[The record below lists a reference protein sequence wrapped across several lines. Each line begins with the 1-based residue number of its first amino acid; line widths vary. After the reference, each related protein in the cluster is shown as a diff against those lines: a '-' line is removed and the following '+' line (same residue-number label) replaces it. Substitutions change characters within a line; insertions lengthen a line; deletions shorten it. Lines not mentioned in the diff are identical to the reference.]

1 MWFAITIEFFINN
14 VFMNKMIGVV
24 GGMGSYA
31 GIDLIKKIYD
41 FSGAKEDQDHLPIS
55 MISLPHEVEDRTGYL
70 LGEVADNPGIV
81 IGKIIEMLASTG
93 AKVMGIP
100 CNTAHAPIIFQEVL
114 KTLPG
119 DCRLLNMIEEV
130 GTFIKFEYPSVER
143 VGILSTTGTYR
154 AEIYKN
160 VLSSHRLEVIQ
171 PSEHIQ
177 HDYVHTAIYDPDYGI
192 KAMSNPVQQKAIEN
206 LKLAAF
212 HLIEN
217 GAEVIVM
224 GCTEI
229 PLAFDTNEIQGYP
242 LIDATGVLARA
253 LVMAA
258 SRKVTTIL

>member
-1 MWFAITIEFFINN
+1 
-14 VFMNKMIGVV
+14 MNKMIGVV

-31 GIDLIKKIYD
+31 GIDLIKKIYN

-55 MISLPHEVEDRTGYL
+55 MISLPQEIEDRTRYL
-70 LGEVADNPGIV
+70 LGEVDVNPGIV
-81 IGKIIEMLASTG
+81 IGKIVKMLALNG

-114 KTLPG
+114 KNLPM
-119 DCRLLNMIEEV
+119 DCLLLNMIDEV
-130 GTFIKFEYPSVER
+130 GTFIKFEYPSVKR

-154 AEIYKN
+154 VGIYKD
-160 VLSSHRLEVIQ
+160 VLSSYKLVVIQ
-171 PSEHIQ
+171 PSEQIQ
-177 HDYVHTAIYDPDYGI
+177 HEYVHSSIYNPDYGI
-192 KAMSNPVQQKAIEN
+192 KTQSNPVQQRACEN
-206 LKLAAF
+206 LKLAAS

-229 PLAFDTNEIQGYP
+229 PLAFDANEIQGYP

-253 LVMAA
+253 LVRAA
-258 SRKVTTIL
+258 SRNVTTIL